1 MLRLLFCTFVI
12 MLFNASNGLAE
23 KADFCIPKETGI
35 RIDGQP
41 GDWNGKGFDV
51 GIMVPIGKK
60 MKPAVDCGI
69 SVQLAWNKNGLLV
82 MARVSDDKFQEDTEN
97 HGERIVLSFSSAMTK
112 TAKTFA
118 SGLFAPVWT
127 KAVNQRCVSMTCAE
141 QKINTCRIKS
151 KLPEAEFQAVT

>member
-1 MLRLLFCTFVI
+1 MLKVLWCSLVVI
-12 MLFNASNGLAE
+12 MFNAATGFCLAAE
-23 KADFCIPKETGI
+23 KADFCIPKETEI

-51 GIMVPIGKK
+51 GIMVPVGKK

-118 SGLFAPVWT
+118 NGLFV
-127 KAVNQRCVSMTCAE
+127 QR
-141 QKINTCRIKS
+141 RI
-151 KLPEAEFQAVT
+151 